1 MSPSAAHAV
10 IGKLAPRLWE
20 IARDR
25 GRDADAA
32 RRSQV
37 AAKDALVMLR
47 KYADDAAKQQIDGY
61 LIDWY
66 GAPSYEG
73 RAKVG
78 AVLGAAVMRMVG
90 PPAARS

>member
-1 MSPSAAHAV
+1 M

-20 IARDR
+20 IARVEGEMQMPR
-25 GRDADAA
+25 AA
-32 RRSQV
+32 QV
-37 AAKDALVMLR
+37 AAKDALVTIR

-66 GAPSYEG
+66 GVASYEG

-78 AVLGAAVMRMVG
+78 AVLGATRRCA
-90 PPAARS
+90 